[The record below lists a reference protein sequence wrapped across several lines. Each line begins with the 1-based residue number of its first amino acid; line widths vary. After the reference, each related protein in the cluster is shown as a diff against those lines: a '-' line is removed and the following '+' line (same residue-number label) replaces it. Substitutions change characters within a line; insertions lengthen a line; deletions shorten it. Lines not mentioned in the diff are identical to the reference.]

1 MFKFLNMKHIFLFL
15 LVCLFFLTTKTS
27 AQSLAINTD
36 GSNANASALLDVKS
50 TAKGVLVPRMSRTE
64 RDAIAS
70 PATGLVV
77 FQTDG
82 TAGFYYYT
90 GAAWRLISPWV
101 FSGTNIAFPVGSVG
115 INLTTP
121 TRTLDV
127 NGTARIGANGT
138 TITNII
144 KAAITQTIGA
154 IAARSIVTVNF
165 AIANVATGSSVII
178 SPSNALPANG
188 FIAYARVSAA
198 GNVQAVF
205 ANLGAAGINLV
216 SNTYYI
222 TVIQ

>member
-1 MFKFLNMKHIFLFL
+1 MKKYILNLSAILVIIIFARM
-15 LVCLFFLTTKTS
+15 S
-27 AQSLAINTD
+27 ANAQVAINAT
-36 GSNANASALLDVKS
+36 GAAPVASAMLDVTS
-50 TAKGVLVPRMSRTE
+50 ITSGILVPRMTTAQHN
-64 RDAIAS
+64 AIAS